1 MNSRYLYTYILAVVF
16 LALGI
21 LGWMS
26 RDTTPTGSQP
36 WWGYGSALVGALLL
50 AYAIWSTWGELK
62 GSVQQRT
69 TRTGAQV
76 LAMIVIVTG
85 ILTVVEL
92 ISVKHYTRW
101 DLTPGK
107 FFSLSPK
114 SIQLLEKIDREKKKI
129 EVLAFMQKSS
139 QAALDK
145 ILDQY
150 AQRTKQMG
158 YRLVDLDAN
167 PATAKKYDVN
177 AYGTFVVVHHLK
189 KGGEIVEKGKSA
201 TAQYA
206 AKDGKEK
213 KNFRSEKIYD
223 LSENAIANAILKT
236 TQTEQKKIYFL
247 TGHGERQYVG
257 QSRRSLQGLSGGLRD
272 ENYAVEELL
281 LLREK
286 GVPSDSNLII
296 IAAPKNDLDEKE
308 SKVIEEYL
316 SKGGKLLVLVE
327 PDTSAKRLF
336 DLLAKYG
343 FEVPESI
350 VVDPSSVRF
359 ALVGGNEVTPFVVDY
374 GVHKITEKLKGLA
387 TVFPTVRKVSAKND
401 PDRGLSAETIGR
413 TGKGSFSVKPL
424 IKNNK
429 LTIDTDSKKDGPVP
443 IAAAVRVKLETFTG
457 KAVKKN
463 GNSAPEARIVVFGDA
478 DFASDAY
485 IGAQGNASL
494 LFNAINW
501 LSGEEDLI
509 AIRPKAR
516 VATPMLIETGEG
528 TFVQLFALVLMP
540 LLIVLS
546 GAAVYIRRRKLR

>member
-1 MNSRYLYTYILAVVF
+1 
-16 LALGI
+16 
-21 LGWMS
+21 
-26 RDTTPTGSQP
+26 
-36 WWGYGSALVGALLL
+36 
-50 AYAIWSTWGELK
+50 
-62 GSVQQRT
+62 
-69 TRTGAQV
+69 
-76 LAMIVIVTG
+76 MIGIVTG

-92 ISVKHYTRW
+92 ISVNHYTRW

-139 QAALDK
+139 QAALDE
-145 ILDQY
+145 ILNQY
-150 AQRTKQMG
+150 AQRTKQMSH
-158 YRLVDLDAN
+158 RLVDLDAN
-167 PATAKKYDVN
+167 PAIAKKYDVD
-177 AYGTFVVVHHLK
+177 AYGTFVVVHHLEK
-189 KGGEIVEKGKSA
+189 DGEK
-201 TAQYA
+201 
-206 AKDGKEK
+206 AKDNSPGAQGADKEGKEK

-236 TQTEQKKIYFL
+236 TQTEQKKVYFL

-257 QSRRSLQGLSGGLRD
+257 QSRESLRGLSMGLRD
-272 ENYAVEELL
+272 DNYAVKDLL

-286 GVPSDSNLII
+286 GVPPDSSLII

-308 SKVIEEYL
+308 SKAIEEYL
-316 SKGGKLLVLVE
+316 NKGGKLLVLVE

-374 GVHKITEKLKGLA
+374 GIHKITEKLKGLA
-387 TVFPTVRKVSAKND
+387 TVFPTVRKVSAKSD
-401 PDRGLSAETIGR
+401 PDRGLFAETIGR
-413 TGKGSFSVKPL
+413 TGRGSFSVKPL
-424 IKNNK
+424 IKNDE
-429 LTIDTDSKKDGPVP
+429 LTIDTSSKKDGPVP
-443 IAAAVRVKLETFTG
+443 IGAAVRVKLETFTA
-457 KAVKKN
+457 KAAKKN
-463 GNSAPEARIVVFGDA
+463 ENSMPEARIVVFGDA

-485 IGAQGNASL
+485 IGAQGNSNL
-494 LFNAINW
+494 MFNTVNW

-516 VATPMLIETGEG
+516 VATPMVIGAGEG
-528 TFVQLFALVLMP
+528 TFVQLFALGLMP
-540 LLIVLS
+540 LLVVLS

>member
-1 MNSRYLYTYILAVVF
+1 MDNRYLYTYILAVVF

-21 LGWMS
+21 LGWVS
-26 RDTTPTGSQP
+26 RDTTLTGSQP

-85 ILTVVEL
+85 MLTVVEL
-92 ISVKHYTRW
+92 ISVNHYTRW
-101 DLTPGK
+101 DVTPGK

-139 QAALDK
+139 QAALDE

-150 AQRTKQMG
+150 AQRTKQVS

-167 PATAKKYDVN
+167 PAIAKKYDVD
-177 AYGTFVVVHHLK
+177 AYGTFVIVHHLEK
-189 KGGEIVEKGKSA
+189 DGEKGKGKSSGAQSA
-201 TAQYA
+201 D
-206 AKDGKEK
+206 KDRKEK

-236 TQTEQKKIYFL
+236 TQTEQKKVYFL

-257 QSRRSLQGLSGGLRD
+257 QSRGSLRGLSVGLRD
-272 ENYAVEELL
+272 ENYAVKDLL

-286 GVPSDSNLII
+286 GVPPDSSLII
-296 IAAPKNDLDEKE
+296 IAAPKTDLDEKE
-308 SKVIEEYL
+308 SKAIEEYL
-316 SKGGKLLVLVE
+316 NKGGKLLVLVE

-343 FEVPESI
+343 FEVPDSI

-359 ALVGGNEVTPFVVDY
+359 ALVGGNEVTPFIVDY
-374 GVHKITEKLKGLA
+374 GIHKITEKLKGLA

-413 TGKGSFSVKPL
+413 TGKGSYTVKPL
-424 IKNNK
+424 IKNNE
-429 LTIDTDSKKDGPVP
+429 LTVDTNSKKDGPVP
-443 IAAAVRVKLETFTG
+443 IGAAVRVKLETFTG

-463 GNSAPEARIVVFGDA
+463 GNSVPEARIVVFGDA

-485 IGAQGNASL
+485 IGAQGNSNL
-494 LFNAINW
+494 VFNTVNW

-509 AIRPKAR
+509 TIRPKAR
-516 VATPMLIETGEG
+516 VATPMLIGAGEG
-528 TFVQLFALVLMP
+528 AFVQLFALGLMP
-540 LLIVLS
+540 LLIILS

>member
-1 MNSRYLYTYILAVVF
+1 MDNRYLYTYILAVVF

-21 LGWMS
+21 LGWVS
-26 RDTTPTGSQP
+26 RDTTLTGSQH

-85 ILTVVEL
+85 MLTVVEL
-92 ISVKHYTRW
+92 ISVNHYTRW
-101 DLTPGK
+101 DVTPGK

-139 QAALDK
+139 QAALDE

-150 AQRTKQMG
+150 AQRTKQVS

-167 PATAKKYDVN
+167 PAIAKKYDVD
-177 AYGTFVVVHHLK
+177 AYGTFVIVHHLEK
-189 KGGEIVEKGKSA
+189 DREKGKGKSSGAQSA
-201 TAQYA
+201 D
-206 AKDGKEK
+206 KDRKEK

-236 TQTEQKKIYFL
+236 TQTEQKKVYFL

-257 QSRRSLQGLSGGLRD
+257 QSRGSLRGLSVGLRD
-272 ENYAVEELL
+272 ENYAVKDLL

-286 GVPSDSNLII
+286 GVPPDSSLII
-296 IAAPKNDLDEKE
+296 IAAPKTDLDEKE
-308 SKVIEEYL
+308 SKAIEEYL
-316 SKGGKLLVLVE
+316 NKGGKLLVLVE

-343 FEVPESI
+343 FEVPDSI

-374 GVHKITEKLKGLA
+374 GLHKITEKLKGLA

-413 TGKGSFSVKPL
+413 TGKGSYTVKPL
-424 IKNNK
+424 IKNNE
-429 LTIDTDSKKDGPVP
+429 LTVDTNSKKDGPVP
-443 IAAAVRVKLETFTG
+443 IGAAVRVKLETFTG

-463 GNSAPEARIVVFGDA
+463 GNSVPEARIVVFGDA

-485 IGAQGNASL
+485 IGAQGNSNL
-494 LFNAINW
+494 VFNTVNW

-509 AIRPKAR
+509 TIRPKAR
-516 VATPMLIETGEG
+516 VATPMLIGAGEG
-528 TFVQLFALVLMP
+528 AFVQLFALGLMP
-540 LLIVLS
+540 LLIILS